1 MSEYKYQQ
9 IESKWQKSWTENNSV
24 KCDINSKDKNF
35 YNLCM
40 YPYPSGDLHMGHIRN
55 YTIGDV
61 ITRYKIMNGF
71 NVLSPM
77 GWDSF
82 GLPAENAA
90 IKTGI
95 HPKTFTEER
104 IDNMKDQIIRLGS
117 LYEWDR
123 EVAAHSKDYYKWT
136 QYIFVKLF
144 KNKLAY
150 KKDAPVNWCDSCKTV
165 LANEQVIEGNCD
177 RCDAIVDQK
186 NLNQWFLKISD
197 YSEELL
203 EGLNEIGD
211 WPENVKAM
219 QQNWIGKSEGAEF
232 SLNIDDTD
240 LSFDVFTTRPDTLF
254 GMTFAVLSPEHP
266 LMDEVISISS
276 NRDEIENYIDNAKKK
291 SEFERMSLTKE
302 KTGVDTGLFVIN
314 PVNGKKVSLWIAD
327 YVLINYGTGAIMAVP
342 GHDQRDYDF
351 AKKYGIKIIQVIS
364 DKNRESSIEK
374 EAFIGEGILIN
385 SGNFDSLKS
394 HTEGSEKIIQYLED
408 NKIGT
413 SKTTFR
419 LRDWLISRQRYWGCP
434 IPLINCDKCGMVPE
448 SEENLPVLLPDIDDY
463 KNTNESPLAKSED
476 FINTNCPECGV
487 KATRE
492 TDTMDTFV
500 DSSWYFLRFVDPK
513 NEDMPFD
520 ANKVNNW
527 LPVDQYI
534 GGVEHAILHL
544 LYSRFFSKALKK
556 CSYRIPDE
564 PFKKL
569 VTQGMVCH
577 ETFSDHEGKW
587 VEPSKVLKK
596 REGLFYSTDNGLIEL
611 KKGRSEK
618 MSKSKKN
625 VIDPD
630 QIIKN
635 YGADTARLFM
645 ISDSPPERDLEWS
658 DDGIKATYKFLKKLF
673 EHLISDLSF
682 KPSLDSKEIKNMN
695 NDDKESFNLT
705 QKTIFNYSNDISN
718 YRFNTAVAKLREFS
732 NFLLKKKNSKNVND
746 YCWTIFLR
754 LISIITPHF
763 SQEILNNSGFSGF
776 IYEIEWPKPL
786 ENITQKEYA
795 NLVIQLNGKK
805 KALIKVP
812 KDLEQKE
819 VLNYMKK
826 DQNLSAFLQ
835 NDFKKIIF
843 VKNKIINFVK

>member
-1 MSEYKYQQ
+1 MNEYKFQK
-9 IESKWQKSWTENNSV
+9 IESKWQQHWSDNNSI
-24 KCDINSKDKNF
+24 KCDINSKEKNF

-61 ITRYKIMNGF
+61 ITRYKMMNGF

-104 IDNMKDQIIRLGS
+104 IRNMRDQIIRLGS

-136 QYIFVKLF
+136 QYIFIKLY

-177 RCDAIVDQK
+177 RCDSIVDQK
-186 NLNQWFLKISD
+186 NLNQWFLKISE

-203 EGLNEIGD
+203 EGLSQIGD

-232 SLNIDDTD
+232 SMNIEDTE

-266 LMDEVISISS
+266 LIEEILSISS
-276 NRDEIENYIDNAKKK
+276 NSTEIQKYIDDAKKK

-314 PVNGKKVSLWIAD
+314 PVNGQKVSLWIAD

-351 AKKYGIKIIQVIS
+351 AKKYEIEIIQVIS
-364 DKNRESSIEK
+364 DKNKESSIEN
-374 EAFIGEGILIN
+374 EAYVGEGILIN
-385 SGNFDSLKS
+385 SGEFDNLDS
-394 HTEGSEKIIQYLED
+394 HKEGSKKIIQFLEK
-408 NKIGT
+408 NNIGT

-434 IPLINCDKCGMVPE
+434 IPLINCNKCGMVPE
-448 SEENLPVLLPDIDDY
+448 KEENLPVLLPDIDDY
-463 KNTNESPLAKSED
+463 KNTNESPLAKSDE
-476 FINTNCPECGV
+476 FINTNCPECGS
-487 KATRE
+487 KAIRE

-513 NEDMPFD
+513 NENNPFD
-520 ANKVNNW
+520 AEKVNNW

-544 LYSRFFSKALKK
+544 LYSRFFVKALRDMD
-556 CSYRIPDE
+556 YLNFNE
-564 PFKKL
+564 PFQNL
-569 VTQGMVCH
+569 FSQGMIN
-577 ETFSDHEGKW
+577 FGGS
-587 VEPSKVLKK
+587 
-596 REGLFYSTDNGLIEL
+596 
-611 KKGRSEK
+611 K
-618 MSKSKKN
+618 MSKSKGN
-625 VIDPD
+625 TVDPES
-630 QIIKN
+630 
-635 YGADTARLFM
+635 YFATHGADALRLYILFM
-645 ISDSPPERDLEWS
+645 APPSDGVEWNDGGIEGTKRFLNKFWDNMVKIIDQKDTSDTFSSKDEEIERKINQTIKSITQHLE
-658 DDGIKATYKFLKKLF
+658 KF
-673 EHLISDLSF
+673 E
-682 KPSLDSKEIKNMN
+682 
-695 NDDKESFNLT
+695 
-705 QKTIFNYSNDISN
+705 
-718 YRFNTAVAKLREFS
+718 FNTAVSDLMKLNNDLSDYLKEDNTIQIDLKDSILR
-732 NFLLKKKNSKNVND
+732 NILILLYPMSPHIASEIFQD
-746 YCWTIFLR
+746 YFDSDI
-754 LISIITPHF
+754 
-763 SQEILNNSGFSGF
+763 SQEK
-776 IYEIEWPKPL
+776 WPTFDETKL
-786 ENITQKEYA
+786 ENPVYE
-795 NLVIQLNGKK
+795 LVIQINGKK
-805 KALIKVP
+805 RHALIVNTGIEEDEVKEICTTNFDIDFSNAKKVIFI
-812 KDLEQKE
+812 KDKL
-819 VLNYMKK
+819 
-826 DQNLSAFLQ
+826 
-835 NDFKKIIF
+835 
-843 VKNKIINFVK
+843 INIVQ

>member
-1 MSEYKYQQ
+1 MNEYNFQK
-9 IESKWQKSWTENNSV
+9 IESKWQKHWSENNSI
-24 KCDINSKDKNF
+24 KCDINAKKKNF

-61 ITRYKIMNGF
+61 ITRYKMLNGY

-104 IDNMKDQIIRLGS
+104 INNMKDQIIRLGS

-123 EVAAHSKDYYKWT
+123 EVAAHDKDYYKWT
-136 QYIFVKLF
+136 QFIFIKLF

-177 RCDAIVDQK
+177 RCDAVVDQK

-197 YSEELL
+197 YSDELL
-203 EGLNEIGD
+203 EGLDEIGD

-232 SLNIDDTD
+232 SLNIENTD
-240 LSFDVFTTRPDTLF
+240 LTFDVFTTRPDTLF
-254 GMTFAVLSPEHP
+254 GMTFAVLSPEHQ
-266 LMDEVISISS
+266 LMSDILSISS
-276 NRDEIENYIDNAKKK
+276 NSTEIQNYIDSAKKK

-351 AKKYGIKIIQVIS
+351 AKKYGIEIIQVIS
-364 DKNRESSIEK
+364 DKNKKSSIEQ
-374 EAFIGEGILIN
+374 EAFVGEGILIN
-385 SGNFDSLKS
+385 SGEFDNLES
-394 HTEGSEKIIQYLED
+394 HTEASNKIVKFLED

-434 IPLINCDKCGMVPE
+434 IPLINCDKCGMIPE
-448 SEENLPVLLPDIDDY
+448 SEDNLPVLLPEIDDY
-463 KNTNESPLAKSED
+463 KNTNESPLAKSEE
-476 FINTNCPECGV
+476 FINTNCPECGNE
-487 KATRE
+487 AIRE

-513 NEDMPFD
+513 NQDIPFD
-520 ANKVNNW
+520 AKKVNNW

-544 LYSRFFSKALKK
+544 LYARFFVKALRDMNYLNF
-556 CSYRIPDE
+556 SE
-564 PFKKL
+564 PFQNL
-569 VTQGMVCH
+569 FSQGMIN
-577 ETFSDHEGKW
+577 FGGS
-587 VEPSKVLKK
+587 
-596 REGLFYSTDNGLIEL
+596 
-611 KKGRSEK
+611 K
-618 MSKSKKN
+618 MSKSKGNTVDPESYFATHGADALRLYILFMAPPSDGVEWNDGGIEGTKRFLN
-625 VIDPD
+625 KFWENIDRLSNLKVIDSSVKD
-630 QIIKN
+630 ESLVRKVNQSINSVSKHL
-635 YGADTARLFM
+635 D
-645 ISDSPPERDLEWS
+645 
-658 DDGIKATYKFLKKLF
+658 KF
-673 EHLISDLSF
+673 E
-682 KPSLDSKEIKNMN
+682 
-695 NDDKESFNLT
+695 
-705 QKTIFNYSNDISN
+705 
-718 YRFNTAVAKLREFS
+718 FNTAVSDLMKLNNELS
-732 NFLLKKKNSKNVND
+732 DFLKN
-746 YCWTIFLR
+746 
-754 LISIITPHF
+754 
-763 SQEILNNSGFSGF
+763 SQEISKSSKEMIIKNICILLFPMAPHIASE
-776 IYEIEWPKPL
+776 IYENYFGEDLI
-786 ENITQKEYA
+786 NITWPQVDNENLKDPTYE
-795 NLVIQLNGKK
+795 LVIQINGKK
-805 KALIKVP
+805 RFTRETEIG
-812 KDLEQKE
+812 LEQSE
-819 VLNYMKK
+819 VEKICK
-826 DQNLSAFLQ
+826 DDFDMNIS
-835 NDFKKIIF
+835 DFKKIIYIQD
-843 VKNKIINFVK
+843 KIINFVG

>member
-1 MSEYKYQQ
+1 MSDYEFQK
-9 IESKWQKSWTENNSV
+9 IESKWQNYWSDNNSI
-24 KCDINSKDKNF
+24 KSDINSVDNNF

-104 IDNMKDQIIRLGS
+104 INNMKDQIIRLGS

-136 QYIFVKLF
+136 QFIFIKLF

-177 RCDAIVDQK
+177 RCDAVVDQK
-186 NLNQWFLKISD
+186 NLNQWFLKISE
-197 YSEELL
+197 YSDELL
-203 EGLNEIGD
+203 DGLNQIGE

-219 QQNWIGKSEGAEF
+219 QKNWIGKSEGAEF
-232 SLNIDDTD
+232 SLKIDETD
-240 LSFDVFTTRPDTLF
+240 ISFDVFTTRPDTLF
-254 GMTFAVLSPEHP
+254 GMTFAVVSPEHHI
-266 LMDEVISISS
+266 M
-276 NRDEIENYIDNAKKK
+276 NEILSLSPNSHDLQKYIDDAKKK

-314 PVNGKKVSLWIAD
+314 PVNGKRVSLWIAD

-351 AKKYGIKIIQVIS
+351 AKKYNIEIIQVIT
-364 DKNRESSIEK
+364 DKKSESSIER
-374 EAFIGEGILIN
+374 EAYVGGGVLIN
-385 SGNFDSLKS
+385 SGEFDNLES
-394 HTEGSEKIIQYLED
+394 HTEGSKKIIQLLKE
-408 NKIGT
+408 KQIGN

-448 SEENLPVLLPDIDDY
+448 REENLPVLLPEIDDY
-463 KNTNESPLAKSED
+463 KNTNESPLAKSEE
-476 FINTNCPECGV
+476 FINTNCPECGIEA
-487 KATRE
+487 KRE

-500 DSSWYFLRFVDPK
+500 DSSWYFLRFVDPS
-513 NEDMPFD
+513 NEEMPFD

-544 LYSRFFSKALKK
+544 LYSRFFVKALRDMN
-556 CSYRIPDE
+556 YLNFNE
-564 PFKKL
+564 PFQNL
-569 VTQGMVCH
+569 FSQGMIN
-577 ETFSDHEGKW
+577 FGGS
-587 VEPSKVLKK
+587 
-596 REGLFYSTDNGLIEL
+596 
-611 KKGRSEK
+611 K
-618 MSKSKKN
+618 MSKSKGN
-625 VIDPD
+625 TVDPES
-630 QIIKN
+630 
-635 YGADTARLFM
+635 YFATHGADALRLYILFM
-645 ISDSPPERDLEWS
+645 APPSDGVEWNDGGIEGTKRFLNKFWENVEKLSKLE
-658 DDGIKATYKFLKKLF
+658 
-673 EHLISDLSF
+673 E
-682 KPSLDSKEIKNMN
+682 LDSSKNDEN
-695 NDDKESFNLT
+695 IVRKVNQSINSVSKHLDKFE
-705 QKTIFNYSNDISN
+705 
-718 YRFNTAVAKLREFS
+718 FNTAVSDLMKLNNDLSEF
-732 NFLLKKKNSKNVND
+732 LKNSKGVSKKSKDMIMKNICILLFPMAPHIASEVFEEYFKEN
-746 YCWTIFLR
+746 
-754 LISIITPHF
+754 LIDVTWP
-763 SQEILNNSGFSGF
+763 EVDTDNLKDPT
-776 IYEIEWPKPL
+776 YE
-786 ENITQKEYA
+786 
-795 NLVIQLNGKK
+795 LVVQINGKK
-805 KALIKVP
+805 TYTRDTDIG
-812 KDLEQKE
+812 LEQVEVEKICKE
-819 VLNYMKK
+819 EFNM
-826 DQNLSAFLQ
+826 NLSE
-835 NDFKKIIF
+835 FKKIIYI
-843 VKNKIINFVK
+843 KDKIINFVG